1 MRRIVDEWGWT
12 GRPRWLISL
21 DRGCEGTAMKTAL
34 LTAWAVLAAG
44 LWAHSAGAQTPAPLT
59 PEISAKLKVLDVF
72 RGSWDVTVRTRLPRP
87 TVVTYTETYTWA
99 LDQRFLHGD
108 SGRKSDGTQDL
119 VMATYDQ
126 PSGGY
131 PFWIFSTSGAWIYL
145 APGVWDEAQ
154 RTMVWKNPPNVAVTY
169 LTRCVFP
176 DTKSRRCSTLVKDW
190 KGSVLLDQEASAVR
204 RR

>member
-1 MRRIVDEWGWT
+1 MRSIVGEAGWT
-12 GRPRWLISL
+12 SAPRWLIWP
-21 DRGCEGTAMKTAL
+21 DRDCEDWAMKTPL
-34 LTAWAVLAAG
+34 LTAWTVLAAG
-44 LWAHSAGAQTPAPLT
+44 LWAHSAGAQTQAPLT
-59 PEISAKLKVLDVF
+59 PEISAKLKVLDMF
-72 RGSWDVTVRTRLPRP
+72 RGTWDVTVRTRLPKP
-87 TVVTYTETYTWA
+87 GVVTSSETYTWA

-126 PSGGY
+126 PSDGY

>member
-1 MRRIVDEWGWT
+1 
-12 GRPRWLISL
+12 
-21 DRGCEGTAMKTAL
+21 MKIRL
-34 LTAWAVLAAG
+34 LPASAVLCAG
-44 LWAHSAGAQTPAPLT
+44 LFADTAGAQLPAPLT

-72 RGSWDVTVRTRLPRP
+72 RGTWDVTVRTRLPKP
-87 TVVTYTETYTWA
+87 TVVTYTETYGWA

-119 VMATYDQ
+119 VMATFDQ

-131 PFWIFSTSGAWIYL
+131 PFWIFSSSGAWVYL
-145 APGVWDEAQ
+145 APGVWDEAG

-169 LTRCVFP
+169 VTRCMFP
-176 DTKSRRCSTLVKDW
+176 DVRSRRCTTLVKDW
-190 KGSVLLDQEASAVR
+190 KGAVLLDQEASAVR

>member
-1 MRRIVDEWGWT
+1 
-12 GRPRWLISL
+12 
-21 DRGCEGTAMKTAL
+21 MKIRL
-34 LTAWAVLAAG
+34 LTAWAVLCTG
-44 LWAHSAGAQTPAPLT
+44 LFAPTAGAQMPAPLT

-72 RGSWDVTVRTRLPRP
+72 GGTWDVTVRTRLPKP

-99 LDQRFLHGD
+99 LDRRFLHGD

-131 PFWIFSTSGAWIYL
+131 PFWIFSSSGAWVYL
-145 APGVWDEAQ
+145 APGVWDESS
-154 RTMVWKNPPNVAVTY
+154 RTMAWKNPPNVGITY
-169 LTRCVFP
+169 LTRCVFA
-176 DTKSRRCSTLVKDW
+176 DAKNRRCTTLVKDW
-190 KGSVLLDQEASAVR
+190 KGGVLLDQEASAVR